1 MWNQVRRVV
10 QELREPP
17 AGVVRTDFQELP
29 VLRDRLESRVR
40 WVRRDC
46 REDKVYRDC
55 QDIQAIQVCA
65 SSHLKVLVV
74 LVGMWNIS
82 GPPGRQGATGFTGAP
97 GARGRSGT
105 QGPPGQ
111 IGQSGIRGPTGP
123 PGGQGPQGLPGVP
136 GDTGLRYHLS
146 IQVLFRGGGGI
157 FREDCATI
165 RASVARGRTLRPRLF
180 VRSATVPSQ

>member
-1 MWNQVRRVV
+1 M
-10 QELREPP
+10 
-17 AGVVRTDFQELP
+17 
-29 VLRDRLESRVR
+29 
-40 WVRRDC
+40 
-46 REDKVYRDC
+46 
-55 QDIQAIQVCA
+55 
-65 SSHLKVLVV
+65 LVV

-105 QGPPGQ
+105 QGTPGQ

-146 IQVLFRGGGGI
+146 IQVLFRGGGI